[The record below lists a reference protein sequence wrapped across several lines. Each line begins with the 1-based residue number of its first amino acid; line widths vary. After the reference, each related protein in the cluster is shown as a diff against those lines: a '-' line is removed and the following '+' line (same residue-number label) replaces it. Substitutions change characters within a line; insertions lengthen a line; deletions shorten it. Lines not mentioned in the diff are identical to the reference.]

1 MPTSP
6 PFSGQSH
13 ANALDDPAPVDE
25 NNHSGRS
32 LFQDLVASIVVFLV
46 ALPLCLGVAI
56 ASGAPPLS
64 GLIAGIIGGVV
75 VGFLSGSH
83 TSVSGPAAGLTAVV
97 AAQIATLGS
106 LDGFLLAVVI
116 AGLIQVA
123 LGLCRAG
130 FIASFFPSSVIQ
142 GLLSAIGL
150 ILILKQFPHL
160 LGHDPDPEG
169 EMAFSQP
176 DSENTFTE
184 LMRILGDWHAGAAVI
199 GVISL
204 LVLVAWDRVKIPL
217 LSRLPGPLVVVGLG
231 IALADFF
238 QKLGGPWL
246 IGEDH
251 LVNVPVVKTLSSL
264 PELMVHPDFSR
275 LAEPAIWAAAVTLA
289 LVASLETLLN
299 LEAVD
304 KLDPRH
310 RFSPTNRELMAQGA
324 GNMLSG
330 LVGGLPITSVIV
342 RSSVNINAG
351 AQSRLSTV
359 FHGLLLFLCV
369 LLLPGLLGR
378 IPVSCLAAIL
388 LLTGFKLASPKVFG
402 KMWQGGKDRFV
413 PFLVTV
419 FAILF
424 TDLLVGVVVGLAV
437 SLGFILASNMRKPL
451 RSQVERHHTGEI
463 RRISLANQ
471 VSFLSR
477 GALERALQMANTGTH
492 LLIDA
497 SETNYIDSDVLEL
510 IREFRDV
517 TGPARGVTVSL
528 RGFRDRFGLPDSI
541 QFQEHVTRELQ
552 EKLTWKDVL
561 DLFIEGNRRF
571 HSGNRLPRD
580 LNRQLQ
586 ATASG
591 QHPLAVVL
599 SCMDS
604 RSPAEILFDLGLG
617 DILSVRIAGNV
628 TSPKLLGSIDYA
640 VTVAGAKLVVV
651 LGHTRCG
658 AIAAAIER
666 NLAPDPD
673 RLPPISNNLLPIIS
687 DIREAVVA
695 ASDSCRTT
703 GIPTDSEA
711 FRDDVTHRN
720 VVINVKRLL
729 EDSEAVSNLV
739 RQGQL
744 AVVGAVY
751 DVKSGR
757 VEFIKVPG
765 GIPDNEAGL
774 YIPAFQADSARQVVV
789 PG

>member
-1 MPTSP
+1 MPNIP
-6 PFSGQSH
+6 PVSRQSH
-13 ANALDDPAPVDE
+13 SDPLDDLAPT
-25 NNHSGRS
+25 NGNSFNAQS
-32 LFQDLVASIVVFLV
+32 LSRDLVASIVVFLV
-46 ALPLCLGVAI
+46 ALPLCLGVAL
-56 ASGAPPLS
+56 ASGAPPIS

-83 TSVSGPAAGLTAVV
+83 TSVSGPSPGLTAVI
-97 AAQIATLGS
+97 AAQLAILGS
-106 LDGFLLAVVI
+106 FEVFLLSLLM
-116 AGLIQVA
+116 AGLFQIL
-123 LGLCRAG
+123 LGLCKAG
-130 FIASFFPSSVIQ
+130 FIGSFFPSSVIQ

-169 EMAFSQP
+169 EMAFSQV
-176 DSENTFTE
+176 DGENTFSEIIRT
-184 LMRILGDWHAGAAVI
+184 LGDWNYGAATV
-199 GVISL
+199 GLISL
-204 LVLVAWDRVKIPL
+204 ALLFFLETIRVSFFKKIPGAL
-217 LSRLPGPLVVVGLG
+217 LAVGLG
-231 IALADFF
+231 IFLCDIF
-238 QKLGGPWL
+238 QKIGGEWL
-246 IGEDH
+246 IGPDH
-251 LVNVPVVKTLSSL
+251 LVSVPTIKSL
-264 PELMVHPDFSR
+264 PALASLVVHPDFSQVGN
-275 LAEPAIWAAAVTLA
+275 PAVWTGAVTLA

-304 KLDPRH
+304 KLDPNH

-324 GNMLSG
+324 GNIFSG

-419 FAILF
+419 VAILF

-437 SLGFILASNMRKPL
+437 SLGFILASSMRKPL

-744 AVVGAVY
+744 AVVGALY

-765 GIPDNEAGL
+765 GIPENEAGL
-774 YIPAFQADSARQVVV
+774 YIPAFQADSDRQAVV

>member
-1 MPTSP
+1 MPKASCLSSP
-6 PFSGQSH
+6 ATDPLEDVPSTNGGKFSFQ
-13 ANALDDPAPVDE
+13 AL
-25 NNHSGRS
+25 SS
-32 LFQDLVASIVVFLV
+32 DLVASVVVFLV
-46 ALPLCLGVAI
+46 ALPLCLGGAL

-75 VGFLSGSH
+75 VGILSGSQ

-97 AAQIATLGS
+97 AAQIAALGS
-106 LDGFLLAVVI
+106 LEGFLVALVI
-116 AGLIQVA
+116 AGLIQIA
-123 LGLCRAG
+123 LGMCRAG

-160 LGHDPDPEG
+160 FGHDPDPEG

-176 DSENTFTE
+176 DQENTFTE
-184 LMRILGDWHAGAAVI
+184 LLRVVGDWHVGAAAV
-199 GVISL
+199 GLASL
-204 LVLVAWDRVKIPL
+204 AMLIAWDKVRIPV
-217 LSRLPGPLVVVGLG
+217 LSRIPGPLMVVALG
-231 IALADFF
+231 MLLAEAFRN
-238 QKLGGPWL
+238 LGGQWV
-246 IGEDH
+246 IGADH
-251 LVNVPVVKTLSSL
+251 LVNVPVLENLYAL
-264 PELMVHPDFSR
+264 PDLLVHPDFNR
-275 LAEPAIWAAAVTLA
+275 LAEPAIWTAAVTLA

-304 KLDPRH
+304 KLDPQR

-324 GNMLSG
+324 GNLLSG

-351 AQSRLSTV
+351 GKTRMSTV

-388 LLTGFKLASPKVFG
+388 LVTGFKLASPKVFK
-402 KMWQGGKDRFV
+402 KMWQGGKDRFI
-413 PFLVTV
+413 PFIVTV
-419 FAILF
+419 ISITF
-424 TDLLVGVVVGLAV
+424 TDLLVGVVVGLLV
-437 SLGFILASNMRKPL
+437 SFGFILASSLRKPL

-471 VSFLSR
+471 LSFLSR
-477 GALERALQMANTGTH
+477 GAIERALQLAPTGTH

-552 EKLTWKDVL
+552 ESFTAKDVL
-561 DLFIEGNRRF
+561 ELLAEGNRRF
-571 HSGNRLPRD
+571 QSGNRLPRD
-580 LNRQLQ
+580 FNRQLQ

-604 RSPAEILFDLGLG
+604 RSPAEILFDMGLG

-673 RLPPISNNLLPIIS
+673 RLPPISNNLTPIIS

-695 ASDSCRTT
+695 AAESCKTT
-703 GIPTDSEA
+703 GIRIDSEA
-711 FRDDVTHRN
+711 FRDDVTRRN
-720 VVINVKRLL
+720 VVITVQRLL
-729 EDSEAVSNLV
+729 EDSDAVRDLV
-739 RQGQL
+739 EQGRL

-751 DVKSGR
+751 DVHSGK
-757 VEFIKVPG
+757 VEFIDVPG
-765 GIPDNEAGL
+765 GMPGNA
-774 YIPAFQADSARQVVV
+774 PAPSNHGSARDPRQATVVRS
-789 PG
+789 

>member
-1 MPTSP
+1 MPTAPSLSSP
-6 PFSGQSH
+6 SLDPLKDLPPADVGKFSFQS
-13 ANALDDPAPVDE
+13 L
-25 NNHSGRS
+25 SS
-32 LFQDLVASIVVFLV
+32 DLVASVVVFLV
-46 ALPLCLGVAI
+46 ALPLCLGVAL

-97 AAQIATLGS
+97 STQIALLGS
-106 LDGFLLAVVI
+106 LEGFLVALVI
-116 AGLIQVA
+116 AGLIQIA
-123 LGLCRAG
+123 LGMCRAG
-130 FIASFFPSSVIQ
+130 FIASFFPSCVIQ

-160 LGHDPDPEG
+160 FGHDPDPEG

-176 DSENTFTE
+176 DKENTFSE
-184 LMRILGDWHAGAAVI
+184 LLQIMGDWHGGAAAV
-199 GVISL
+199 GLASL
-204 LVLVAWDRVKIPL
+204 AVLVAWDKIRIPL
-217 LSRLPGPLVVVGLG
+217 LSRLPGPLAVVALG
-231 IALADFF
+231 IALAEGFRN
-238 QKLGGPWL
+238 LGGSWV
-246 IGEDH
+246 IGSDH
-251 LVNVPVVKTLSSL
+251 LVNVPVVEKLSAL
-264 PELMVHPDFSR
+264 PDLLVHPDFTR
-275 LAEPAIWAAAVTLA
+275 LAEPAIWTAAVTLA

-304 KLDPRH
+304 KLDPQH

-324 GNMLSG
+324 GNIFSG

-351 AQSRLSTV
+351 SKTRMSTV

-369 LLLPGLLGR
+369 LLLPDLLGR

-388 LLTGFKLASPKVFG
+388 LVTGFKLASPKVFL
-402 KMWQGGKDRFV
+402 KMWQGGKDRFI

-419 FAILF
+419 VAILF
-424 TDLLVGVVVGLAV
+424 TDLLVGVVIGLLV
-437 SLGFILASNMRKPL
+437 SLGFILTSNMRKPL

-477 GALERALQMANTGTH
+477 GAIERALQMAPAGTH

-497 SETNYIDSDVLEL
+497 SETSYIDSDILEL

-552 EKLTWKDVL
+552 ESLTAKNVL
-561 DLFIEGNRRF
+561 ELLVEGNRRF
-571 HSGNRLPRD
+571 QTGNRLPRD
-580 LNRQLQ
+580 FNRQLQ
-586 ATASG
+586 ATAKG

-604 RSPAEILFDLGLG
+604 RSPAEILFDMGLG

-628 TSPKLLGSIDYA
+628 TSPKLLGSIDYG
-640 VTVAGAKLVVV
+640 VTVAGAKLIVV

-666 NLAPDPD
+666 NLAADPE
-673 RLPPISNNLLPIIS
+673 RLPPISNNLTPIIS

-695 ASDSCRTT
+695 AAESCKTT
-703 GIPTDSEA
+703 GIRIDTEA
-711 FRDDVTHRN
+711 FRDDVTRRN
-720 VVINVKRLL
+720 VVITVQRLL
-729 EDSEAVSNLV
+729 EDSDVVRGLV
-739 RQGQL
+739 EQGRV

-751 DVKSGR
+751 DVHSGK
-757 VEFIKVPG
+757 VEFIDVPG
-765 GIPDNEAGL
+765 GIADNTLPPTSHGAVRDPL
-774 YIPAFQADSARQVVV
+774 PAAVVQ
-789 PG
+789 P

>member
-1 MPTSP
+1 MPTIP
-6 PFSGQSH
+6 PVSGQTHSNPPD
-13 ANALDDPAPVDE
+13 AFLSVDG
-25 NNHSGRS
+25 NSVSARS
-32 LFQDLVASIVVFLV
+32 LSRDLLASVVVFLV
-46 ALPLCLGVAI
+46 ALPLCLGVAL

-75 VGFLSGSH
+75 VGLLSGSQA
-83 TSVSGPAAGLTAVV
+83 SVSGPAAGLTAVV
-97 AAQIATLGS
+97 AAQIAALGS
-106 LDGFLLAVVI
+106 LESFLLSLVI
-116 AGLIQVA
+116 AGLIQIA

-184 LMRILGDWHAGAAVI
+184 LMRILGDWHAGAAAI
-199 GVISL
+199 GVFSL
-204 LVLVAWDRVKIPL
+204 VALVAWDKVKIPV

-231 IALADFF
+231 ITLADLF
-238 QKLGGPWL
+238 QNLGGPWL

-251 LVNVPVVKTLSSL
+251 LVNVPVVKNLSSL
-264 PELMVHPDFSR
+264 PELMVSPDFSR
-275 LAEPAIWAAAVTLA
+275 LAEPAIWAAAATLA

-304 KLDPRH
+304 KLDPQR

-351 AQSRLSTV
+351 ARSRMSTV

-388 LLTGFKLASPKVFG
+388 LVTGFKLASPKVFSR
-402 KMWQGGKDRFV
+402 MWQGGKDRFA

-419 FAILF
+419 LAILF

-477 GALERALQMANTGTH
+477 GALDRALQLANPGTH

-497 SETNYIDSDVLEL
+497 SETNYIDSDVLEM

-571 HSGNRLPRD
+571 QSGNRLPRD
-580 LNRQLQ
+580 FNRQLQ
-586 ATASG
+586 ATAGG

-673 RLPPISNNLLPIIS
+673 RLPPISNNLIPIIS

-695 ASDSCRTT
+695 ASDSSRTT

-720 VVINVKRLL
+720 VVITVKRLL
-729 EDSEAVSNLV
+729 EDSEAVSNMV
-739 RQGQL
+739 HQGQL

-765 GIPDNEAGL
+765 GIPDNASGL
-774 YIPAFQADSARQVVV
+774 SIPVFQTDSTSQTLVQ
-789 PG
+789 